1 MSVVVSDT
9 SPLHYLILCEVAG
22 ILPSLFQRVF
32 IPPQVFSELQQPNT
46 PALVREW
53 AQNLPEW
60 VAVQAPQALDPT
72 LGVDAGETAAIC
84 LAREIK
90 AAAVLM
96 DDRAGRNAARQ
107 CGLAVVGTIGIIEQ
121 AAIRGM
127 LDLPSTLDR
136 LLKTNARLD
145 SKLVQAALDRNRMRS
160 R

>member
-9 SPLHYLILCEVAG
+9 SPLHYLIQCEVAG

-32 IPPQVFSELQQPNT
+32 IPPQVFGELQQPNT
-46 PALVREW
+46 PTLVREW

-60 VAVQAPQALDPT
+60 VAVQAPQALDST

-107 CGLAVVGTIGIIEQ
+107 CGLAVVGTIGILEQ

-145 SKLVQAALDRNRMRS
+145 SKLIQAALDRNRMRS

>member
-9 SPLHYLILCEVAG
+9 SPLHYLILCEVVG
-22 ILPSLFQRVF
+22 ILPGLFQRVF
-32 IPPQVFSELQQPNT
+32 IPPQVFSELQQANT

-53 AQNLPEW
+53 AQNLPGW

-145 SKLVQAALDRNRMRS
+145 PKLIQAALDRNRMRG

>member
-1 MSVVVSDT
+1 
-9 SPLHYLILCEVAG
+9 LHYLILCEVAG

-32 IPPQVFSELQQPNT
+32 IPPQVFSELQQANT
-46 PALVREW
+46 PALVRDW

-96 DDRAGRNAARQ
+96 DDRAGRNAAKQ

-136 LLKTNARLD
+136 LQQTNARLD
-145 SKLVQAALDRNRMRS
+145 SKLIQAALDRNRTRS

>member
-1 MSVVVSDT
+1 
-9 SPLHYLILCEVAG
+9 LHYLILCEVAG

-32 IPPQVFSELQQPNT
+32 IPPQVFSELQQANT
-46 PALVREW
+46 PAVVRDW

-96 DDRAGRNAARQ
+96 DDRAGRNAAKQ

-136 LLKTNARLD
+136 LQQTNARLD
-145 SKLVQAALDRNRMRS
+145 SKLIQAALDRNRTRS